1 MSVQLCLVL
10 LALSALTAESHHDC
24 SDIIKP
30 VEDRSKVYGKWIY
43 HVGATDSEYK
53 LKELTKVNSSC
64 IEISPLPGGE
74 EFSLHYGDKMDG
86 KCVYGTVNSTTTGNS
101 TKLTFSSNS
110 STHEVTGS
118 ALVTCPDCLLWSDD
132 AVTEVNGESKR
143 SKSLLLFTKT
153 GKLDASH
160 LDVFKKQAEC
170 LHLLSDFHFPET
182 TNLCPE
188 EKEAA
193 GDAKTEEQ

>member
-1 MSVQLCLVL
+1 MSVQLCLAL
-10 LALSALTAESHHDC
+10 LALSSLTAESHHDC
-24 SDIIKP
+24 SELIKP

-43 HVGATDSEYK
+43 HVGASESEFK

-74 EFSLHYGDKMDG
+74 EIRLHYGDRFDG
-86 KCVYGTVNSTTTGNS
+86 KCLYGTVNSTTAGNS
-101 TKLTFSSNS
+101 TKLTFSSNT
-110 STHEVTGS
+110 STYETIGS
-118 ALVTCPDCLLWSDD
+118 HLVTCPDCLLWSDET
-132 AVTEVNGESKR
+132 VSEVNGETKR
-143 SKSLLLFTKT
+143 SKNLILFTKT
-153 GKLDASH
+153 GKLDAAH
-160 LDVFKKQAEC
+160 LEVFKKQAEC

-193 GDAKTEEQ
+193 GDVTTEEQ